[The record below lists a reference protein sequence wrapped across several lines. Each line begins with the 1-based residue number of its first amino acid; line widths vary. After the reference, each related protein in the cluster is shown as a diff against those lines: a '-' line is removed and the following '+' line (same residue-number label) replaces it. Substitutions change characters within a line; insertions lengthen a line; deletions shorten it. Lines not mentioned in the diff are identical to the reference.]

1 MGASRVVAVSAV
13 VALLA
18 GCSGEPTGPEPT
30 PPAEDV
36 DGDEVDGT
44 GAAGND
50 DAEGAAGGAGSGDDG
65 AGDDG
70 AGAGG
75 AEWDAHIDDWP
86 ATRVTVASDDAVH
99 ELLVRIAAEPADR
112 RQGLMGVEHLPDEA
126 GMLFAFPDERD
137 GGFWMKN
144 TLVPL
149 DIAFTDA
156 SGTIVAIE
164 HMVPCDEDPCPTYE
178 PGTEYRVAL
187 EVPGG
192 WFEERGVEVGDQVDW
207 DHLPEAS

>member
-1 MGASRVVAVSAV
+1 MGASRVVAVLAA

-18 GCSGEPTGPEPT
+18 GCGGEPTGPEPT
-30 PPAEDV
+30 PPAQDV
-36 DGDEVDGT
+36 DGDEVDG
-44 GAAGND
+44 AG
-50 DAEGAAGGAGSGDDG
+50 E
-65 AGDDG
+65 AGDDDPRG
-70 AGAGG
+70 GTGDGGSGEGTGDEGDGAGG
-75 AEWDAHIDDWP
+75 ADWDAHIDDWP
-86 ATRVTVASDDAVH
+86 ATRVTVESDEGAH
-99 ELLVRIAAEPADR
+99 EVLARIAAEPADR
-112 RQGLMGVEHLPDEA
+112 RQGLMGVEHLPDDA
-126 GMLFAFPDERD
+126 GMLFAFPDDRD

-149 DIAFTDA
+149 DIAFADA

-164 HMVPCDEDPCPTYE
+164 RMVPCDEDPCPTYE

-192 WFEERGVEVGDQVDW
+192 WLGERGVEVGDRLDW